1 MYDSTLKDR
10 MKAIGY
16 TQREAA
22 WDLGVTEATM
32 RNKLTGRTEFRRGE
46 LTLLEMLVSE
56 KEKQVKSINNARG
69 SNSSKIRAIPRSAII
84 VTHLTPSGS
93 VRLSNRNR
101 RLGSTLREWVLIL
114 SKNTKTL
121 VSVV

>member
-32 RNKLTGRTEFRRGE
+32 HNKLTGRTEFRRGE
-46 LTLLEMLVSE
+46 LTLLEILLTE
-56 KEKQVKSINNARG
+56 KEKQ
-69 SNSSKIRAIPRSAII
+69 
-84 VTHLTPSGS
+84 
-93 VRLSNRNR
+93 
-101 RLGSTLREWVLIL
+101 
-114 SKNTKTL
+114 KNKE
-121 VSVV
+121 V